1 MRPPPPTNP
10 CLSHGLGKILI
21 VVVSKVSWGLSLLLL
36 PDVITQ
42 SGVAR
47 LPAIRDLNPSSSILP
62 DISVHCESQMGVG
75 WLLSFALFKVSSF
88 PWVQLF
94 VPLRRFELY
103 FFFFFFLLLLLM
115 SSDLLISW
123 WWGSV
128 KTGLLELAFF
138 FSGEESAFWLAR
150 LATSM
155 SNQFLF
161 LLFFV
166 LSLRVPQWGCGFLL
180 FHGWI
185 TGGGVSLRWS
195 LFYHVQRF
203 FFTLSSLRKL
213 LSSKCFCRIHFV
225 RFFGLKVFP
234 KMIHLFHIVLSY
246 RKMWRSFLGYTF
258 SFCLKCGFYF

>member
-1 MRPPPPTNP
+1 MASFFRTFQ
-10 CLSHGLGKILI
+10 SVFFSVGS
-21 VVVSKVSWGLSLLLL
+21 VVCPFKTIRTLFFLL
-36 PDVITQ
+36 
-42 SGVAR
+42 
-47 LPAIRDLNPSSSILP
+47 
-62 DISVHCESQMGVG
+62 
-75 WLLSFALFKVSSF
+75 
-88 PWVQLF
+88 
-94 VPLRRFELY
+94 
-103 FFFFFFLLLLLM
+103 FFFLLLLLM

-128 KTGLLELAFF
+128 KTGLLELSFF

-180 FHGWI
+180 FHGGLPVVEFHFVDRCF
-185 TGGGVSLRWS
+185 TTCRG
-195 LFYHVQRF
+195 F
-203 FFTLSSLRKL
+203 FLLSSLRKL

-225 RFFGLKVFP
+225 RFFGLKVFQ

-246 RKMWRSFLGYTF
+246 RKMWRSFLGCTF